1 MFLSLIHIYAY
12 NFNKNLYSLN
22 SCDHNFFLDF
32 DNTTYTP
39 YNENYHTTVYK
50 AGKYCQF
57 CKGTK
62 AQASSVREA
71 HNFNEQIDGQI
82 GNNRF
87 YVLQHCDDCNFEKSE
102 YVTAKSV
109 VSSYYGT
116 ADGEAH
122 TVTVSDLSASG
133 VKTLVRY
140 GDSADNCKQTSAPN
154 YTKAGYYTVYYEITY
169 SYSGEDM
176 VCLLYTS
183 RCV

>member
-1 MFLSLIHIYAY
+1 M
-12 NFNKNLYSLN
+12 
-22 SCDHNFFLDF
+22 
-32 DNTTYTP
+32 
-39 YNENYHTTVYK
+39 
-50 AGKYCQF
+50 
-57 CKGTK
+57 
-62 AQASSVREA
+62 REA
-71 HNFNEQIDGQI
+71 HDFNEQIDGQI

-122 TVTVSDLSASG
+122 TVTVSDLSDSG

-169 SYSGEDM
+169 SYSGVDM
-176 VCLLYTS
+176 VENGVSYVWLLNDSASDDESGDDTVIIIPPAHEHDFRYIETVPATCENLGYERWPVSYTHLTLPTNS
-183 RCV
+183 RV